1 MWCRRQ
7 PGDRLIKESTYRKPP
22 HNMGCDA
29 TQEAKE
35 HEVSTYDPDEYY
47 ELMARGRMPRERQTL
62 TYDHDLYYDLLA
74 RGRTRRSFTAGEVIF
89 HKGDEADCMYVIRE
103 GSIAVKDGEQV
114 VATVSAPSL
123 VGEMALIDSRPRSL
137 TAVADKDVV
146 LVKIP
151 VRQFWLLV
159 HETPYF
165 AHLVMSIMAAR
176 LRGSG
181 DAA

>member
-1 MWCRRQ
+1 
-7 PGDRLIKESTYRKPP
+7 
-22 HNMGCDA
+22 MGCEA
-29 TQEAKE
+29 TQAAKE

-62 TYDHDLYYDLLA
+62 TYDPDLYYDLLA

-89 HKGDEADCMYVIRE
+89 HQGDDADCMYVVRE
-103 GSIAVKDGEQV
+103 GAVAVKDSEQV
-114 VATVSAPSL
+114 VARVAAPSL
-123 VGEMALIDSRPRSL
+123 IGEMALIDSKPRSL
-137 TAVADKDVV
+137 TAVADTDVV
-146 LVKIP
+146 LVKVP

-159 HETPYF
+159 NETPYF